1 MSEENKAIGR
11 CHVEEAINQRDVSVI
26 DRIFAPDF
34 VEHTKDPSQPS
45 GVEALKYFLMML
57 RTGFP
62 NFQDTIEDLFPEGD
76 KVALRFTFRG
86 TH

>member
-1 MSEENKAIGR
+1 MSEENKAICR
-11 CHVEEAINQRDVSVI
+11 RHVEEAINQRDMSVV
-26 DRIFAPDF
+26 DGIFAPDF

-45 GVEALKYFLMML
+45 GVEALKHFFMML

-62 NFQDTIEDLFPEGD
+62 NFQGTIEDLFAKGD